1 MSHIAQET
9 LDRLFA
15 EDRDADVTMCVHGVQ
30 TRVLPGD
37 ADDPEDTIITRVVGH
52 PVVEDWDGELTEDV
66 CLVLDIPMDAGTLA
80 LTAGHF
86 ADTMDRLTDK
96 ALGELFDGKDQG
108 S

>member
-1 MSHIAQET
+1 
-9 LDRLFA
+9 
-15 EDRDADVTMCVHGVQ
+15 
-30 TRVLPGD
+30 
-37 ADDPEDTIITRVVGH
+37 
-52 PVVEDWDGELTEDV
+52 V

-96 ALGELFDGKDQG
+96 ALEGLFDDKDQG